1 MTSRPLTDE
10 QKAIYEWQM
19 TVAGFGQD
27 GQQKLANTTALISR
41 CGGLGSPLAYSL
53 AAAGFGKL
61 IIAHGGNV
69 KHSDLNRQILMTD
82 ASLGTARIESIKKKL
97 HEFNPRMEVE
107 GIASNITEENAGELV
122 SKADIVF
129 DCAPLFTERFALNR
143 QCVEQ
148 NKPMIEAAMHSLEGQ
163 VMTIIPGQSACLAC
177 LYPEDPPHWKRQF
190 PVFGAVSALAAQI
203 AAMEGIKVISGI
215 GETLAGTL
223 LYYDTA
229 DMSFQKIAVK
239 RNPNCPVCSNI

>member
-1 MTSRPLTDE
+1 MTNSSLTDE
-10 QKAIYEWQM
+10 QKAIYQWQIS
-19 TVAGFGQD
+19 VPGFGEE

-41 CGGLGSPLAYSL
+41 CGGLGSPVAYSL

-82 ASLGTARIESIKKKL
+82 ASIDTPRIESVKKKL
-97 HEFNPRMEVE
+97 NEFNPRMEVE
-107 GIASNITEENAGELV
+107 GIASNITEENAEELV

-143 QCVEQ
+143 QCVLQ
-148 NKPMIEAAMHSLEGQ
+148 NKPMIEAAMYSLEGQ
-163 VMTIIPGQSACLAC
+163 IMTIIPGQTACLAC
-177 LYPEDPPHWKRQF
+177 LYPEDPPQWKRQF

-203 AAMEGIKVISGI
+203 AVMEGIKVISGI

-229 DMSFQKIAVK
+229 DMTFQKIAVK
-239 RNPNCPVCSNI
+239 RNPNCKICAK